1 MIIIRVV
8 NNSELSKE
16 LNLSCHI
23 VPVPFSSVI
32 VHFNGFIYAGASRTA
47 LVLII

>member
-8 NNSELSKE
+8 NNSELSNE
-16 LNLSCHI
+16 LNLSCHFVL
-23 VPVPFSSVI
+23 VPVSSVI
-32 VHFNGFIYAGASRTA
+32 IHVNGFIYAGAAKTA